1 MILNI
6 FKIIFVVMIVKMTM
20 LILRM
25 KMIEYVIIHVN
36 IISLMKYLNVQK
48 IVITL
53 LIFYKL
59 NNKILEIEIIVFKI
73 VLLRMKL
80 NITIPINNL
89 SHVNLIV
96 DIV

>member
-20 LILRM
+20 LILRI

-48 IVITL
+48 IVTL

>member
-1 MILNI
+1 
-6 FKIIFVVMIVKMTM
+6 MIVKMTM
-20 LILRM
+20 LILRI

-36 IISLMKYLNVQK
+36 IIFIMKYLNVQK
-48 IVITL
+48 IVTL